1 MNKKQYQTR
10 ILTACKNVGTY
21 KKSFNQVI
29 NTLSEVLEERDRVR
43 KLYLA
48 DGAKPLVTTVSD
60 RGAKNQRPNPLLKQW
75 IELNNTAL
83 SFWRDLGLTPAG
95 LKKINDDELKEK
107 KVSTLDSI
115 LSGLEK

>member
-1 MNKKQYQTR
+1 M
-10 ILTACKNVGTY
+10 
-21 KKSFNQVI
+21 I
-29 NTLSEVLEERDRVR
+29 NTLASILEERDRVYR
-43 KLYLA
+43 QYI
-48 DGAKPLVTTVSD
+48 DEGAQPLIEVVSD
-60 RGAKNQRPNPLLKQW
+60 RGAKNNRPNPLLKQW
-75 IELNNTAL
+75 NDLNTTAL

>member
-21 KKSFNQVI
+21 KKSFDQMI
-29 NTLSEVLEERDRVR
+29 NTLASILEERDRVYR
-43 KLYLA
+43 LYL
-48 DGAKPLVTTVSD
+48 DGGAKPLIEVTSD

-75 IELNNTAL
+75 NDLNTSAL
-83 SFWRDLGLTPAG
+83 AFWRDLGLTPAG

-107 KVSTLDSI
+107 KASTLDTI